1 MRSAFVHA
9 QSRRFVFYISPCH
22 SPPPHPDE
30 QYFGD
35 VAVLLNVRRTASA
48 KSTTQC
54 TLYRLKKAHLLALL
68 ADYPAIETK
77 MMNVAHSRRRRLAH
91 YLNPKGVSLHPGDE
105 VDVED
110 SKTELFGKDADLILQ
125 DKQKADQLNRLQSG
139 IKPKRTHA

>member
-1 MRSAFVHA
+1 
-9 QSRRFVFYISPCH
+9 
-22 SPPPHPDE
+22 
-30 QYFGD
+30 
-35 VAVLLNVRRTASA
+35 
-48 KSTTQC
+48 
-54 TLYRLKKAHLLALL
+54 
-68 ADYPAIETK
+68 